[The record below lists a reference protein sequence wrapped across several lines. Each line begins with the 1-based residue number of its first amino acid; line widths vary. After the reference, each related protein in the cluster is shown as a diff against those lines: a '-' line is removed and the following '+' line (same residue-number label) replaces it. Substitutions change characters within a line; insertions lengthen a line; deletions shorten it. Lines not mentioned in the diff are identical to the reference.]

1 MIVTSLRP
9 EPDRLIGHQTSR
21 LIEHISSIRIP
32 TLISETEWRA
42 TTLNA
47 AGPGPDSWSLG
58 QTMAVPA
65 EGLASGSGA
74 KGALTRI
81 W

>member
-1 MIVTSLRP
+1 MSNALLDALSTLIVHTEIVILNFTA

-47 AGPGPDSWSLG
+47 AGARP
-58 QTMAVPA
+58 
-65 EGLASGSGA
+65 
-74 KGALTRI
+74 
-81 W
+81 